1 MKRKIE
7 ISVIIPCYNEENNLK
22 KGVLKEVADYLK
34 KQKFS
39 WEVIISDD
47 GSTDQSKKLVEE
59 FVKKTTGFRLLKNP
73 HGGKPFAIRS
83 GVEKAEG
90 EICLFTDMDQ
100 STPISEMDKL
110 LPFFNQ
116 GFDIVIGSRGKERR
130 KFPWYRKILS
140 WGFRNLRRLFLLGEI
155 ADTQCGFKSF
165 KTDAG
170 RNIFKR
176 MTVFQKKGKGW
187 RVGAWDVE
195 FLFVAKK
202 LGYKIKEIPVIWV
215 DKDVARGKKK
225 NFLRESKEM
234 FLEILRVKINDLK
247 GKYD

>member
-1 MKRKIE
+1 MKTKNKIS
-7 ISVIIPCYNEENNLK
+7 IIIPCYNEENNLK
-22 KGVLKEVADYLK
+22 KGVLREVSDYLK

-59 FVKKTTGFRLLKNP
+59 FIKKETRFRFIKNP

-83 GVEKAEG
+83 GVEKAKG

-100 STPISEMDKL
+100 STPILETDKL
-110 LPFFNQ
+110 LPFFEQ
-116 GFDIVIGSRGKERR
+116 GFDIVIGSRGKERK

-140 WGFRNLRRLFLLGEI
+140 WGFRNLRLREI

-165 KTDAG
+165 RTEAG
-170 RNIFKR
+170 KNIFER

-202 LGYKIKEIPVIWV
+202 LGYKIKEVPVTWI
-215 DKDVARGKKK
+215 DKDIAKGKKK

-234 FLEILRVKINDLK
+234 LLEIMRVKINDLR
-247 GKYD
+247 GKYNVNQK